1 MRKILTYIKFFLFTM
16 LFICCDAST
25 LDEVP
30 KGVVSEEVFFNAKE
44 NAEMALRGAYYK
56 VGSSFNGYGIWQYV
70 IEDLGVDYG
79 VGGWF
84 DSFPY
89 SSYSDWSATNPDFI
103 DWGLWGNFWDLIFQN
118 NRLLERIPAIQMD
131 TTSKDRILGEAYG
144 LRALAYF
151 SLLNWFGPVAEI
163 TSASEKR
170 LEIPRGTLAS
180 NYRLI
185 ETDLTNAIALLPT
198 KSAMITMD
206 ETEYGRLS
214 KGAVQGLLVKV
225 YLEQHKWSAAA
236 SLALEIIESNEY
248 ALEANYLDVFS
259 MENEGYSNTELLWTI
274 PFTSPS
280 MAEPQQSQLLQV
292 YLFKAPE
299 ISSYNHFN
307 QWGGTIRITS
317 AFYESFEQ
325 GDLRKNGLFYSNTAA
340 FYGVDNPVML
350 LKYPADKNATGSRNG
365 NDFPFIRYADIL
377 LMRAEALNNLG
388 NQSDAIVEINKV
400 RTRAGLPPLDETQYD
415 QEALAS
421 QIVQERRWEFYFE
434 GHGKRDLKRMHPE
447 LLKDHIKSVSSDWET
462 KGVESYFIL
471 PIPANAIRANP
482 LLEQNPGF

>member
-1 MRKILTYIKFFLFTM
+1 MSRILKYIAVFSFSMIFV
-16 LFICCDAST
+16 FCDRSL

-30 KGVVSEEVFFNAKE
+30 KGVVSEEVFFNSNE
-44 NAEMALRGAYYK
+44 NAEIALRGAYYK

-84 DSFPY
+84 DSFSY
-89 SSYSDWSATNPDFI
+89 SNYSDWSATNPDFI

-118 NRLLERIPAIQMD
+118 NRLLELVPAIQMD
-131 TTSKDRILGEAYG
+131 ATSKDRILGEAYG
-144 LRALAYF
+144 LRAFAYF

-163 TSASEKR
+163 TTASEKR
-170 LEIPRGTLAS
+170 FEIPRGTLAS
-180 NYRLI
+180 NFKLI
-185 ETDLTNAIALLPT
+185 ETDLINAISLLPS
-198 KSAMITMD
+198 KSALMTMG

-225 YLEQHKWSAAA
+225 YLEQQKWSDAA
-236 SLALEIIESNEY
+236 SLALEIIDSNEY
-248 ALEANYLDVFS
+248 TLESNYLDVFS
-259 MENEGYSNTELLWTI
+259 MENEGYSNTEILWTV
-274 PFTSPS
+274 PFTTPS
-280 MAEPQQSQLLQV
+280 TAEPQQSQLLQV

-299 ISSYNHFN
+299 ITSYNHFN
-307 QWGGTIRITS
+307 HWGGTIRIAS
-317 AFYESFEQ
+317 EFYESFEQ

-340 FYGVDNPVML
+340 LYGIDNPVML

-388 NQSDAIVEINKV
+388 NQSEAIVEVNKV
-400 RTRAGLPPLDETQYD
+400 RSRAGLAALDESLYG
-415 QEALAS
+415 QEALAKH
-421 QIVQERRWEFYFE
+421 IVQERRWEFYFE
-434 GHGKRDLKRMHPE
+434 GHGKRDLKRMQPE
-447 LLKDHIKSVSSDWET
+447 MLKDHIKSVSSDWET
-462 KGVESYFIL
+462 RGVENYFIL
-471 PIPANAIRANP
+471 PIPANAIIANP